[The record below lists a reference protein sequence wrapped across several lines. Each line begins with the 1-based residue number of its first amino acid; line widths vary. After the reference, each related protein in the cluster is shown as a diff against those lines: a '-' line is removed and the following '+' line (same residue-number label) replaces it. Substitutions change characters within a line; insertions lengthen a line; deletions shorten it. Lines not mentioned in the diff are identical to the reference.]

1 MYFILT
7 QTVTLY
13 VHLKQKEKKKRIPLW
28 QTITDYFEFVY
39 MCTWLNATD
48 RISIYTLK
56 KNMNIISIN
65 TSINISRP
73 SINKTNKLR
82 TRFKIELSCF

>member
-13 VHLKQKEKKKRIPLW
+13 VHLKQKDIKRIPLW

-48 RISIYTLK
+48 RISIYTCK
-56 KNMNIISIN
+56 KIMNIISIN

-73 SINKTNKLR
+73 SLNKTNKLR
-82 TRFKIELSCF
+82 TRFKIEISCF

>member
-13 VHLKQKEKKKRIPLW
+13 VHLKQKDIKRIPLW
-28 QTITDYFEFVY
+28 QTITDYFELVY

-56 KNMNIISIN
+56 K
-65 TSINISRP
+65 
-73 SINKTNKLR
+73 L
-82 TRFKIELSCF
+82 